1 MTTLALSIILINFII
16 VFIIEFSGIIT
27 DISKF
32 IWRYSHPGKQWTYQ
46 MIRKPWSC
54 GLCLT
59 FWITLIY
66 MLFFKSILIALAIA
80 SFSAL
85 CTIITKNIINLFYR
99 LTDKINNIS
108 QIK

>member
-1 MTTLALSIILINFII
+1 
-16 VFIIEFSGIIT
+16 
-27 DISKF
+27 
-32 IWRYSHPGKQWTYQ
+32 
-46 MIRKPWSC
+46 
-54 GLCLT
+54 
-59 FWITLIY
+59 

-85 CTIITKNIINLFYR
+85 CTIITKNLINLFYR